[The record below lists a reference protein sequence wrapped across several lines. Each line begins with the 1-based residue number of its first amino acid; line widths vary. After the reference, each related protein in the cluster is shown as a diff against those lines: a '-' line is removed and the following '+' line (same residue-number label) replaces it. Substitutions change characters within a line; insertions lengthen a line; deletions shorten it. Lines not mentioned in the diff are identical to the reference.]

1 MRILVVDDSMMSRMI
16 LMKNIS
22 AAAPAAQIEQASNGQ
37 IGVEMVR
44 QSVEKNSPY
53 DLVFLD
59 CLMPVVDGI
68 QALRQ
73 IRQIDPERPVVMVT
87 ANIQNKI
94 KEEAEELKCKAFLN
108 KTGDSAA
115 IAAILKSLEAGV

>member
-22 AAAPAAQIEQASNGQ
+22 AAAPGAVIDQASNGQ
-37 IGVEMVR
+37 QGVDMVR
-44 QSVEKNSPY
+44 LSVEKNAVY
-53 DLVFLD
+53 NIVFLD
-59 CLMPVVDGI
+59 CLMPIVDGI

-73 IRQIDPERPVVMVT
+73 IRGIDPERPVVMVT

-94 KEEAEELKCKAFLN
+94 KEEAEELKCMAFLN

-115 IAAILKSLEAGV
+115 IAAILKSLEGA

>member
-1 MRILVVDDSMMSRMI
+1 MITSCCFNRGLSPVVLQGID
-16 LMKNIS
+16 
-22 AAAPAAQIEQASNGQ
+22 
-37 IGVEMVR
+37 MVR
-44 QSVEKNSPY
+44 VSVEKSTPY
-53 DLVFLD
+53 NIVFLD

-73 IRQIDPERPVVMVT
+73 IRVIDPDRPVVMVT

-115 IAAILKSLEAGV
+115 IAAILKSLEGV

>member
-22 AAAPAAQIEQASNGQ
+22 AAAPGAFIDQASNGQ
-37 IGVEMVR
+37 QGVDMVR
-44 QSVEKNSPY
+44 VSVEKSSPY
-53 DLVFLD
+53 NIVFLD

-73 IRQIDPERPVVMVT
+73 IRVIDPDRPVVMVT

-94 KEEAEELKCKAFLN
+94 KEEAEELKCIAFLN

-115 IAAILKSLEAGV
+115 IAAIFKSLVSV